1 MVCGRFLGS
10 PLHLPR
16 LANAKSRP
24 EAAFGGLEEP
34 SYFGAA
40 DAAFIA
46 EVAALFADEAASAAA
61 VAAVLA
67 DIAAEALAS
76 VDGVV
81 TTVVVEV
88 DGVAGAI
95 VAGGVTVVVV
105 SSFLLHAANET
116 AAARVT
122 ISSAVFMFLLDFK
135 FGQSPVFVKP
145 FVAKSPIVCKT
156 RKAPAFPVPN
166 PRL

>member
-1 MVCGRFLGS
+1 
-10 PLHLPR
+10 
-16 LANAKSRP
+16 
-24 EAAFGGLEEP
+24 
-34 SYFGAA
+34 
-40 DAAFIA
+40 
-46 EVAALFADEAASAAA
+46 VAALFADEAASAAA

-122 ISSAVFMFLLDFK
+122 INSAVFIFLLDFK
-135 FGQSPVFVKP
+135 FGQSPVFVEP
-145 FVAKSPIVCKT
+145 SW
-156 RKAPAFPVPN
+156 RRAPSSARQGKLQHFQCLTPDYRRLRCFP
-166 PRL
+166 